1 MYILR
6 ETVIIHLN
14 QLMKFFRKKPLSKI
28 LPFFL
33 IISLFVTSCGPLA
46 FKKTDVRKVPI
57 NEADKRKKNIEEGR
71 GATFKLGGTKSG
83 NFDFASS
90 NEMWRATIEVLD
102 FAPLVNADYGGGI
115 IITDWYSE
123 NTSQNESIKISVQFL
138 SNEIRADGLTVK
150 IYKKICDDNQNCSIS
165 KTNTNTNQEIKIAIL
180 RKAATLKKNGDNANA
195 EKNG

>member
-1 MYILR
+1 MKIIQNSIIKQIIPLFLLISILF
-6 ETVIIHLN
+6 N
-14 QLMKFFRKKPLSKI
+14 
-28 LPFFL
+28 
-33 IISLFVTSCGPLA
+33 SCGFYKRA
-46 FKKTDVRKVPI
+46 DVKDFPI
-57 NEADKRKKNIEEGR
+57 KDSEKRKKNIDEGR
-71 GATFKLGGTKSG
+71 GVTFGTVLGGKKSG
-83 NFDFASS
+83 KFDFASS
-90 NEMWRATIEVLD
+90 NEMWRAAIEVLD

-123 NTSQNESIKISVQFL
+123 EMSQNESIKISVQFL
-138 SNEIRADGLTVK
+138 SNEIRPDGLTVK